1 MAKRRIAALDRG
13 FRASRLGCLL
23 IVAGLF
29 YIRACNCNLTR
40 LSRLLRILQF
50 HAHDL
55 KSRAL
60 DAAYIRP
67 DRGQKR
73 RLRFTKTRDAKLEKA
88 YSTHFAW
95 PGKGPWHTPGMGF
108 GGKIA

>member
-1 MAKRRIAALDRG
+1 MSTDR
-13 FRASRLGCLL
+13 
-23 IVAGLF
+23 AGLF

-50 HAHDL
+50 HAQDL
-55 KSRAL
+55 NLLPS

-73 RLRFTKTRDAKLEKA
+73 RLRFTKTGDAKLEKA

-95 PGKGPWHTPGMGF
+95 PGKGPWHAAVTR
-108 GGKIA
+108 